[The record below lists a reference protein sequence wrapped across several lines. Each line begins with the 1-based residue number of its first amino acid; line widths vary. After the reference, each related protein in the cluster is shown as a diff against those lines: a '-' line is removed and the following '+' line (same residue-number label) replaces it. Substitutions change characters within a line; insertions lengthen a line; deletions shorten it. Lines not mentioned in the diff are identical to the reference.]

1 MRNFFL
7 HLRKKEGRMSI
18 SKRQEQI
25 LELLNEHGFLT
36 VAKLSELTYTCP
48 SSVRRDLAILK
59 NLSLLK
65 RAHGGAS
72 ALGDAGHAVPLNS
85 RMSKNL
91 AEKRQIARL
100 AAEFL
105 SDGQTVML
113 DGSSTAGFLVP
124 YIAKHKE
131 MTLFTNNMLTAVS
144 AVNYGIRT
152 HCIGGC
158 SVEGSAVVSGPQA
171 YRAVED
177 IYPDVLFFSSQSLD
191 RHGCITDAIAEEN
204 YLRIL
209 MLERARLRVF
219 LCDSEKFGKTSTY
232 KLTQLDEVDYAVF
245 DKRYEGLKTSAKIL

>member
-1 MRNFFL
+1 
-7 HLRKKEGRMSI
+7 MSI

-36 VAKLSELTYTCP
+36 VARLSELTYTSP
-48 SSVRRDLAILK
+48 SSVRRDLAVLK

-72 ALGDAGHAVPLNS
+72 ALGDVGHAVPLNS

-91 AEKRQIARL
+91 TEKRQIARL
-100 AAEFL
+100 AATFL
-105 SDGQTVML
+105 ADGQTVML

-131 MTLFTNNMLTAVS
+131 MTVFTNNMLTAVS

-219 LCDSEKFGKTSTY
+219 LCDSEKFDTRSVY
-232 KLTQLDEVDYAVF
+232 RLTDLDKIDACVF
-245 DKRYEGLKTSAKIL
+245 DKPFAALKTKCKILVP